1 MLVLKCIDVVCY
13 TSIEV
18 DDEAEESLVHV
29 RYCSLFDVQGLD
41 LLPKGF
47 LSIYQAINTFRK
59 QYMMCWPPES
69 FALGAKRVMTISI

>member
-47 LSIYQAINTFRK
+47 FID
-59 QYMMCWPPES
+59 
-69 FALGAKRVMTISI
+69 ISSYKHF